1 MAVNFPP
8 VYILKNGF
16 ESEPDLLHKIEEQLG
31 NIKYNVNETKLFLG
45 ISTTRGRIAYE
56 LRKLGLY
63 TADTTQDLS
72 TPVKDEDSGGAG
84 TDGEDPRS
92 AAKKRKAITHEDC
105 TKAISLSTDAG
116 TPPASDTESHM
127 ETPSPKRGRNAPR
140 KSQASSKTNANDT
153 VKVYR
158 LEWFEDSIKS
168 ENLLPREPYLIY
180 EGRIISKP
188 TQKVAGSNQPMD
200 KASVLSRARADTPLP
215 AGPRNHVYR
224 HKKTDSQAVPV
235 LYQEDTADHEHEEE
249 LPELPGYLR
258 TTYSCQRP
266 TPMHGP
272 NDEFIRL
279 LKIIKKARII
289 DEEEKKRHTYHS
301 AIASLAAYP
310 FTITSRKEVIR
321 LPCCGEKFA
330 NLWYEWSKTG
340 RIKEVEDILEDPRMN
355 ILNIF
360 YDIYDVAAMTAVKF
374 HNNGWTDLDDI
385 VQYGWGSL
393 SRSQQIGVKLYDDFQ
408 LRIPRAEVES
418 IGNIVLD
425 HANKFRKGFQ
435 MVICGGYRR
444 GKLDSGDVDV
454 MLSHPD
460 EDATEDLIRDLLDN
474 LENNEYITHQLQ
486 VSSKTS
492 DRGQSPLE
500 WKGSMP
506 KSGTGFDSLDKG
518 LVVWQDPEWPTK
530 EEDLK
535 QNPKARNP
543 NPHRRVDIMITP
555 WKTAGCAVVGWTGGT
570 TFEMDIRRYCRHEKN
585 LKFDSS
591 GIRRLDNGTWV
602 DLEKGGHDM
611 LEKEK
616 MVFSGLD
623 LEWREPTLRCTD

>member
-1 MAVNFPP
+1 MALNFPP
-8 VYILKNGF
+8 IYILKNGF
-16 ESEPDLLHKIEEQLG
+16 ESDPDLLHKIEEQLG
-31 NIKYNVNETKLFLG
+31 NVKYDMNETKLFIG
-45 ISTTRGRIAYE
+45 VSTTKGRIAYE

-63 TADTTQDLS
+63 TVDVTQGSS
-72 TPVKDEDSGGAG
+72 TPVDDANAEVGNYGKS
-84 TDGEDPRS
+84 PKPP
-92 AAKKRKAITHEDC
+92 KKRRKATTHEDG
-105 TKAISLSTDAG
+105 KEVISLSTDSD
-116 TPPASDTESHM
+116 TPPNSDTESHM
-127 ETPSPKRGRNAPR
+127 ETLSPKRARNAPR
-140 KSQASSKTNANDT
+140 KSDASRKTLDNDT
-153 VKVYR
+153 VKVYK
-158 LEWFEDSIKS
+158 LGWFEDSVNAKK
-168 ENLLPREPYLIY
+168 LLPRGPYLVY
-180 EGRIISKP
+180 EGRIVAKP
-188 TQKVAGSNQPMD
+188 IQRASGSTQLADRTGI
-200 KASVLSRARADTPLP
+200 LSRARADTPP
-215 AGPRNHVYR
+215 PSSQRSYGHR
-224 HKKTDSQAVPV
+224 HKKINSQTAPM
-235 LYQEDTADHEHEEE
+235 LYQEDTADHEHEEK
-249 LPELPGYLR
+249 LPELPDYLR

-310 FTITSRKEVIR
+310 FTITSRGEIIR

-330 NLWYEWSKTG
+330 NLWHEWSKTG
-340 RIKEVEDILEDPRMN
+340 RIQEVEDIVKDPRMN

-360 YDIYDVAAMTAVKF
+360 YDIYDVAATTAVKF
-374 HNNGWTDLDDI
+374 YNNGWTDLDDI
-385 VQYGWGSL
+385 VQYGWSSL

-408 LRIPRAEVES
+408 RRIPRAEVES
-418 IGNIVLD
+418 IGSTVLD
-425 HANKFRKGFQ
+425 HANKFREGFQ

-444 GKLDSGDVDV
+444 GKPDSGDVDV

-460 EDATEDLIRDLLDN
+460 ENATEGLIRDLLDS
-474 LENNEYITHQLQ
+474 LEDDEYITHQLQ
-486 VSSKTS
+486 VSSRTS

-506 KSGTGFDSLDKG
+506 KSGSGFDTLDKG

-535 QNPKARNP
+535 RNSKAKNP
-543 NPHRRVDIMITP
+543 NPHRRVDILITP

-591 GIRRLDNGTWV
+591 GIRRLDDGAWV
-602 DLEKGGHDM
+602 DLEKGGRDM

-616 MVFSGLD
+616 MVFSGLG